1 MTRLRVTGGSL
12 GGRRFRAPAEDV
24 RPTSDRV
31 REALFAR
38 LGDLSGRAVLDL
50 YAGSGALG
58 IEALSRGAD
67 SLVSV
72 DRSPAALRCIR
83 ENLESLGASDRAATQ
98 RGDVPT
104 VVRRLARTQ
113 HLFDLVL
120 VDPPYASQE
129 ADRALAALV
138 AGGVLAADATVV
150 LERGRRHPSPEI
162 EGLTPLDERRYGD
175 TVIVQYRVSEP
186 MAGDVEREDSDES

>member
-1 MTRLRVTGGSL
+1 
-12 GGRRFRAPAEDV
+12 
-24 RPTSDRV
+24 V

-72 DRSPAALRCIR
+72 DRSAAALRCIR
-83 ENLESLGASDRAATQ
+83 ENLASLGASERAAAQ
-98 RGDVPT
+98 RGDVPA
-104 VVRRLARTQ
+104 VLRRLARGRQ
-113 HLFDLVL
+113 RFDLVL
-120 VDPPYASQE
+120 IDPPYASQE
-129 ADRALAALV
+129 AGRALTALV
-138 AGGVLAADATVV
+138 AAGVLAPDATVV

-162 EGLTPLDERRYGD
+162 EGVTLLDERRYGD

-186 MAGDVEREDSDES
+186 IAGDVERGDSNEF

>member
-1 MTRLRVTGGSL
+1 MMRLRVTGGSL
-12 GGRRFRAPAEDV
+12 GGRRFRVPAEDV

-72 DRSPAALRCIR
+72 DRSAAALRCIR
-83 ENLESLGASDRAATQ
+83 ENLESLGASDRSATQ
-98 RGDVPT
+98 RGDAPA
-104 VVRRLARTQ
+104 VVRRLARGRQ
-113 HLFDLVL
+113 RFDLVL

-129 ADRALAALV
+129 GERALDALV
-138 AGGVLAADATVV
+138 AAGVLALDALVV
-150 LERGRRHPSPEI
+150 LRA
-162 EGLTPLDERRYGD
+162 
-175 TVIVQYRVSEP
+175 
-186 MAGDVEREDSDES
+186 AGS